1 MPLSPC
7 AFSSTPSTHPVSAGP
22 QECHAL
28 VLWFDTLFSERF
40 CKEHPVELSTSPN
53 APLTHWVQTVLLLK
67 QPVLMAP
74 AATAAGAPGLAVAL
88 TGQVSM
94 ARSKQTHRSLDIA
107 LRYTPQYADGAPA
120 RSRSCC
126 TAWGCRAE
134 GGPVGFELG

>member
-1 MPLSPC
+1 MPLVRP
-7 AFSSTPSTHPVSAGP
+7 PLPPPPPPLLRAGP

-107 LRYTPQYADGAPA
+107 LRYTPQYADG
-120 RSRSCC
+120 S
-126 TAWGCRAE
+126 
-134 GGPVGFELG
+134 VGEEQVMLYGMGVQG

>member
-1 MPLSPC
+1 M
-7 AFSSTPSTHPVSAGP
+7 
-22 QECHAL
+22 
-28 VLWFDTLFSERF
+28 LWFDTLFSERF

-94 ARSKQTHRSLDIA
+94 ARSKQTHRSLDIV
-107 LRYTPQYADGAPA
+107 LRYTAQYADG
-120 RSRSCC
+120 SDELELELEFS
-126 TAWGCRAE
+126 GGE
-134 GGPVGFELG
+134 GGQADAAAAEQLPEDLQ